1 MNKSILVIDD
11 EKTQARAL
19 SFKLKEKFPDASCFE
34 ASTEE
39 EIASAVSDVFYNLAI
54 VDIRMDGHEKNGIDI
69 ANEII
74 QLNPFAKVLFV
85 TKFLPEYISLLNP
98 LLSSGRVLGVS
109 EKEEYGI
116 WMDKLTPMIMDYY
129 ATLSH
134 SNEVNIALLDAY
146 ATAKNEA
153 DTYRKGIMFEQ
164 FVALLFRSIGYNVIN
179 KRVRDLSANEIDLV
193 VRNEIDDSFLTK
205 FGKYILVECKNRPD
219 SNTSKNDFIVF
230 KNKLNSTCGMAT
242 LGFLFTT
249 SSIARTTYIEAVR
262 ESQGDSKVIFV
273 DNARMEKLLMSDD
286 LREALKS
293 IIDSQVKDN

>member
-54 VDIRMDGHEKNGIDI
+54 VDIRMDGHEKSGIDI

-109 EKEEYGI
+109 EKEEYGV
-116 WMDKLTPMIMDYY
+116 WMEKLTPIITDYY

-146 ATAKNEA
+146 ATAKNET

-179 KRVRDLSANEIDLV
+179 KRVKDLSANEIDLV

-273 DNARMEKLLMSDD
+273 DNARMEKLLMADD

-293 IIDSQVKDN
+293 IIDSQVRDN